1 MFITPSCYRLY
12 ECDSL
17 DSLYYQGRRV
27 YLTVRLDSLNFENGS
42 LKKSEA
48 QMNPHRTRIKERG
61 KKEGIESPRDT

>member
-42 LKKSEA
+42 LKKV
-48 QMNPHRTRIKERG
+48 KL
-61 KKEGIESPRDT
+61 K